1 MTPNFATFGFLI
13 KIQITSNLL
22 KIGIHSNC
30 KFFPLICGKNIAYI
44 WKIYSIFQMLEFI
57 QKSESLRTTYSFCL
71 SYHIS
76 SITCVGLSKLHWI
89 NPTYSNL
96 LGININLKI
105 LNGVGGNDINWR
117 RKQGYLVHNSD
128 YIIILKMLKSIN
140 IAMF

>member
-1 MTPNFATFGFLI
+1 MTPNFSTFGFLI

-30 KFFPLICGKNIAYI
+30 KFFPLICGKDIAYI

-76 SITCVGLSKLHWI
+76 SITCVGLRKLRWI
-89 NPTYSNL
+89 NPIYSNL

-105 LNGVGGNDINWR
+105 LNGGKKDINWR

-128 YIIILKMLKSIN
+128 YIIILKMLKSMN
-140 IAMF
+140 NPMF